1 MLSRETEAY
10 KKSSKE
16 IKKRIRYIKNQKLRH
31 EAELINNHATRRE
44 IEELFRQMKTNGS
57 VFKDTKR
64 NNKCHAEKLKE
75 YFFDH
80 FNKTTDDNIT
90 PDELLKAPE
99 YIQTLQNTNININH
113 VPPDISEIKNVLLTL
128 KNGKASN
135 DIPAEFLKY
144 ATDSAK

>member
-10 KKSSKE
+10 KKSTKE

-31 EAELINNHATRRE
+31 EAELVNNHATRRE
-44 IEELFRQMKTNGS
+44 IEELFREMKTNGS

-80 FNKTTDDNIT
+80 FNKTTDANTT
-90 PDELLKAPE
+90 PDELLKTPE
-99 YIQTLQNTNININH
+99 YIQTL
-113 VPPDISEIKNVLLTL
+113 
-128 KNGKASN
+128 
-135 DIPAEFLKY
+135 
-144 ATDSAK
+144 

>member
-10 KKSSKE
+10 KKSTKE

-31 EAELINNHATRRE
+31 EAELVNNHATRRE

-90 PDELLKAPE
+90 PDELLNIFRLFK
-99 YIQTLQNTNININH
+99 IQTLI
-113 VPPDISEIKNVLLTL
+113 
-128 KNGKASN
+128 
-135 DIPAEFLKY
+135 
-144 ATDSAK
+144 